1 MIVHETVTRESS
13 RPEAAFVLLV
23 MQSMLWAIA
32 GISAIPFALAGEVF
46 MLGLGVASLL
56 FALVTCLLAIGV
68 LWRRRRARRWVMA
81 LEIACVI
88 GSLLLMLLPIGAN
101 HGPVALMTNLAL
113 PVAVFLTLRKQ
124 REAFL

>member
-1 MIVHETVTRESS
+1 
-13 RPEAAFVLLV
+13 
-23 MQSMLWAIA
+23 
-32 GISAIPFALAGEVF
+32 
-46 MLGLGVASLL
+46 
-56 FALVTCLLAIGV
+56 
-68 LWRRRRARRWVMA
+68 MA
-81 LEIACVI
+81 LELACVI